1 MNCTNCFLSLPDE
14 MVKKYK
20 LSEYNIYLDEKR
32 GLVYN
37 TITQAV
43 SEFEDK
49 VLSADNLPD
58 LVECGFIVPV
68 EADERAVLQD
78 EYDQRDK
85 FSNELHLI
93 IATTLDC
100 QFRCVYC
107 YEKHPCIY
115 MNDSTKAA
123 VINMVD
129 NYAKIGK
136 NISVVWYGG
145 EPMLDFESIK
155 QLTHEFQNICSGHG
169 VQYTA
174 SMISNGYSF
183 SEESIL
189 ELDEFSV
196 VSVQITV
203 DGTKATHESRRP
215 MISGNESFE
224 HIIKNMIAIDH
235 NTNTEVHLR
244 INVDQD
250 NIQSAYGLVTY
261 PKEVGLT
268 NIDVNLGMMKAF
280 GCDHACG
287 GDAKN
292 LFTMKAFADEF
303 IRFKEHLID
312 NGFYHAVEKM
322 MPEYKVNSCTM
333 DAPDSYV
340 IDPDGYVY
348 KCISKVGQKECSIG
362 NVKEGFNEKAH
373 LFIDAFDSEMCE
385 ECKYFPICKGGC
397 LINNRGD
404 HKECNIWKFIT
415 ESLLIADIDQCE
427 KENNEA

>member
-1 MNCTNCFLSLPDE
+1 MNYTNCFLSLPDE
-14 MVKKYK
+14 MVKRYK

-49 VLSADNLPD
+49 VLSADNLSD

-68 EADERAVLQD
+68 EADERAVLQN

-107 YEKHPCIY
+107 YEKHPCVY
-115 MNDSTKAA
+115 MNDSTKTA

-155 QLTHEFQNICSGHG
+155 QLTHEFQNICSDYG
-169 VQYTA
+169 VLYTA
-174 SMISNGYSF
+174 SMISNGYFF

-189 ELDEFSV
+189 KLDELSV

-203 DGTKATHESRRP
+203 DGTKAIHESRRP

-224 HIIKNMIAIDH
+224 HIIKNMIDINH
-235 NTNTEVHLR
+235 NTHVEVHLR
-244 INVDQD
+244 INADKD
-250 NIQSAYGLVTY
+250 NIQSAYELVTY
-261 PKEVGLT
+261 LKEIGLT
-268 NIDVNLGMMKAF
+268 GIDVNLGMMKAF

-287 GDAKN
+287 NKAKK
-292 LFTMKAFADEF
+292 LFTMREFADEF
-303 IRFKEHLID
+303 MRFKEHLIN

-373 LFIDAFDSEMCE
+373 LLLDAFDSEMCE
-385 ECKYFPICKGGC
+385 KCKYFPICKGGW
-397 LINNRGD
+397 
-404 HKECNIWKFIT
+404 NI
-415 ESLLIADIDQCE
+415 
-427 KENNEA
+427 

>member
-189 ELDEFSV
+189 ELDELSV

-261 PKEVGLT
+261 LKEVGLT
-268 NIDVNLGMMKAF
+268 NIDVNLGM
-280 GCDHACG
+280 
-287 GDAKN
+287 
-292 LFTMKAFADEF
+292 MKAFADEF

-340 IDPDGYVY
+340 IDPNGYVY